1 MDGEVVEYYR
11 YGHVTPTDLMMAWQK
26 WLRDRIDLLDGVP
39 YYHSSLS
46 DVKARIA
53 ALPVEELA

>member
-1 MDGEVVEYYR
+1 MVEYYR
-11 YGHVTPTDLMMAWQK
+11 YGHVTPTDLVMAWQK

-39 YYHSSLS
+39 YYHSSLG

-53 ALPVEELA
+53 VLPVEELA